1 MDLLV
6 SEIPVHFF
14 CCQLS
19 SPFCA
24 PCSNLSC
31 FLGGG
36 TPLWLDVLQPPSL
49 DRVSRVPRGCLC
61 DAPQG
66 APGFSLGPLLGS
78 LLPGGGRRAL
88 CSSQGLAPGPRGCT
102 TQQGFL
108 EGTSPLPGD
117 RRVAPPVSA
126 PILGPRSGLLCP
138 HLPASAAS
146 GSFWTLALP
155 RDFSFWRVYSFV
167 SWGWTSFHVH
177 VVPHV
182 LLPLLSCLSSARLTE
197 GPLAKG
203 LQLVAGGWR
212 PSAALLL
219 LSPRRTGSGV
229 GRSRVWL
236 EAGSGL
242 VGEGLLEVC
251 PRILSVSGDVR
262 DSQTLR
268 A

>member
-1 MDLLV
+1 MP
-6 SEIPVHFF
+6 S
-14 CCQLS
+14 
-19 SPFCA
+19 
-24 PCSNLSC
+24 
-31 FLGGG
+31 
-36 TPLWLDVLQPPSL
+36 PPSL
-49 DRVSRVPRGCLC
+49 RSVWVVLDPCTPS
-61 DAPQG
+61 
-66 APGFSLGPLLGS
+66 GFFLL
-78 LLPGGGRRAL
+78 A
-88 CSSQGLAPGPRGCT
+88 
-102 TQQGFL
+102 
-108 EGTSPLPGD
+108 
-117 RRVAPPVSA
+117 
-126 PILGPRSGLLCP
+126 GLLLC
-138 HLPASAAS
+138 
-146 GSFWTLALP
+146 
-155 RDFSFWRVYSFV
+155 FV
-167 SWGWTSFHVH
+167 GLDIFHVH

-242 VGEGLLEVC
+242 VGEGLLGVC